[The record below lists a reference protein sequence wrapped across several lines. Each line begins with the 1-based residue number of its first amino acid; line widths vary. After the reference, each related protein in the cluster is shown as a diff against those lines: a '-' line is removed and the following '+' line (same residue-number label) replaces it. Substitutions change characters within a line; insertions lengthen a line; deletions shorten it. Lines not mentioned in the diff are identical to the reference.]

1 MSGQQTDPTS
11 STLGTDRV
19 AVTALVVS
27 LVALLTTVGQLLQQY
42 FATADGYRRCQASVM
57 GHWAQRT
64 RLRWRW
70 RQFRFETLY
79 TVPEIFIAK
88 GGVFAR
94 ENEVLILGDTT
105 SRQLSLAPPAAIW
118 NQDTESAVTNITG
131 SNPGVKLGGTVKPQ
145 KRNGDLRS
153 SKRAVLL
160 SPDLLHSHSDELV
173 SWLPLLH
180 WLHEGTRASFESVGI
195 PRPSFVGD
203 TTPDALL
210 TWRTFPALV
219 MQERSWDFQ
228 PPDVIRP
235 LAKTTVSTIA
245 ILARRMGMRW
255 KDFRPEEGILRA
267 EGHSHIITST
277 VVRSLGLVLQYNYT
291 GRSKRLARE
300 SPWRAAVA
308 GSVYKENEEI
318 YISTPGADRFGAGV
332 IRGHRR
338 LGVPDFT
345 VGTQQE
351 IVTSLRTLD
360 QTEICF
366 EILKKILKQDAAFKF
381 PVADLVAMTSFMIC
395 QAGSPLV
402 QIPAPSDN
410 MDGITAGP
418 HGRRIFTHALDVYVR
433 EMEGPTLESQT
444 VDWGQTQVGRQ
455 TCWVLWRLK
464 ELQEN
469 FPHQFDAQEEYYD
482 GWIVRRPVDYLQA
495 LNKIFDEA
503 SQFLQSSGKSNLS
516 YTGLLQAHLVAAVFD
531 RDIVEEESAP
541 TNGSESKIAKLI
553 SAGPGMLIGRYFSAL
568 PQIVKFLQHG
578 SSPVPDGKL
587 IVDFWMTMML
597 RAICW
602 GASHYFVP
610 GERVPIAYFGS
621 QLPVYIG

>member
-11 STLGTDRV
+11 STQGTDRV

-79 TVPEIFIAK
+79 TVPEIFIT
-88 GGVFAR
+88 GGEVIPR
-94 ENEVLILGDTT
+94 DNEVLILGDAT

-118 NQDTESAVTNITG
+118 KQDTESTATDFTRSIPGGKTG
-131 SNPGVKLGGTVKPQ
+131 ASVRPQ
-145 KRNGDLRS
+145 KRNGDLHS
-153 SKRAVLL
+153 D
-160 SPDLLHSHSDELV
+160 PLHNHSDELV

-180 WLHEGTRASFESVGI
+180 WLHETTRRSFESKEI
-195 PRPSFVGD
+195 PRPSLVGD
-203 TTPDALL
+203 TTPDEVLR
-210 TWRTFPALV
+210 WKRFPALV

-291 GRSKRLARE
+291 GRSKRLAHR
-300 SPWRAAVA
+300 SPWRPAVT
-308 GSVYKENEEI
+308 GSVYKEKEEI

-345 VGTQQE
+345 IGTQQE
-351 IVTSLRTLD
+351 TVTSLQSLDRTG
-360 QTEICF
+360 ICSD
-366 EILKKILKQDAAFKF
+366 ILQKILKQDPAFKF
-381 PVADLVAMTSFMIC
+381 PVADLVAMTAYMIC

-402 QIPAPSDN
+402 QVPAPSDN
-410 MDGITAGP
+410 TDGITAGP
-418 HGRRIFTHALDVYVR
+418 YGRTIFTQALDDYVR
-433 EMEGPTLESQT
+433 EKNGPTLESQT
-444 VDWGQTQVGRQ
+444 VDWGQIQVGRQ

-464 ELQEN
+464 ELQAN
-469 FPHQFDAQEEYYD
+469 FPRRFIAQEEYFD
-482 GWIVRRPVDYLQA
+482 GWIVRRPVEYLQT
-495 LNKIFDEA
+495 LNILFDEA
-503 SQFLQSSGKSNLS
+503 SQFYRSSGNLNLI
-516 YTGLLQAHLVAAVFD
+516 YTTILQAHLVVAVFAQ
-531 RDIVEEESAP
+531 DIGEDESVP
-541 TNGSESKIAKLI
+541 KNGSETKIAKLI
-553 SAGPGMLIGRYFSAL
+553 SANPGTVIEHYFSVL
-568 PQIVKFLQHG
+568 PQIVKFVQDG
-578 SSPVPDGKL
+578 ASPVSDERL
-587 IVDFWMTMML
+587 IVDFWMMMML
-597 RAICW
+597 RAFCW